1 MQQIEGED
9 DEVTKKMSNIVVESE
24 NDKEEI
30 DIPDLDD
37 IPDIEDDDGVVEEE
51 DPVNYC
57 NFDFSLFSYKD

>member
-1 MQQIEGED
+1 
-9 DEVTKKMSNIVVESE
+9 MSNIVVESE